1 MARVVALFQAP
12 WMPLVPLAQWYV
24 FEILML
30 ALTLPQGSKRRF
42 YKAFFNVKSALYSS
56 SLTTGVKLIACN
68 GLCFFSKQGW

>member
-12 WMPLVPLAQWYV
+12 WMPLVPLAQWYM

-42 YKAFFNVKSALYSS
+42 YKAFFLCEVSFVFFFTDHRGETNCLQWAL
-56 SLTTGVKLIACN
+56 LL
-68 GLCFFSKQGW
+68 F